1 MCVCAYVRA
10 SVLTYAC
17 ELALL
22 QIRVGVREF
31 CLHLCI
37 HLTYA
42 CKLSFMCVSACVHSF
57 VRAYTPVCMYQSV
70 SHNEV

>member
-1 MCVCAYVRA
+1 MCVRAYVRA
-10 SVLTYAC
+10 SVLTYAG

-22 QIRVGVREF
+22 QIRVGVREV

-42 CKLSFMCVSACVHSF
+42 CKLSFA
-57 VRAYTPVCMYQSV
+57 
-70 SHNEV
+70 